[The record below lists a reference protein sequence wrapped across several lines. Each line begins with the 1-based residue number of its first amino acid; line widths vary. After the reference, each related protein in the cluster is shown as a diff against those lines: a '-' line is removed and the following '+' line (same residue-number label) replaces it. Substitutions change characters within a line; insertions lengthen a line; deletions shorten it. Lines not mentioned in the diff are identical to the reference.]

1 MSATDFT
8 RRLVEA
14 RQKGVLLGPGP
25 EPASLEEAYTIQK
38 LTCESLGESVA
49 GWKVADHP
57 RLGPIAAPIFAGM
70 SKVEGASWPFGPGLG
85 VEIEIA
91 LRLKRDLV
99 PGTYTRAMIA
109 EAIDG
114 YSLGVELVGARLA
127 EPDRNLFAF
136 LGDLMANRGYV
147 MGNECKPRQDLAVPG
162 RACRFRIDG
171 KLVHDAPAAPPALDP
186 LGATAAWLSRGN
198 DALGGLKAGQFVT
211 TGSVCGI
218 IPVPGPGAAVAEIE
232 GLGTVRLILA

>member
-1 MSATDFT
+1 MSATNFT
-8 RRLVEA
+8 RRLLDA
-14 RQKGVLLGPGP
+14 RQTGLLLGPGP
-25 EPASLEEAYTIQK
+25 EPDSPEEAYAVQR
-38 LTCESLGESVA
+38 LTCEGLGESVA

-70 SKVEGASWPFGPGLG
+70 SKVEGGSWPVGPGLG

-91 LRLKRDLV
+91 LWLKRDLA
-99 PGTYTRAMIA
+99 PGSYTRTMIA
-109 EAIDG
+109 EALDG
-114 YSLGVELVGARLA
+114 YSLGVEMVGGRLA

-147 MGNECKPRQDLAVPG
+147 MGAERNVWRDLAVPG
-162 RACRFRIDG
+162 RTCRFRIDG
-171 KLVHDAPAAPPALDP
+171 RILYDAPAAPPALDP

-218 IPVPGPGAAVAEIE
+218 VPVPGPGAALAEIE
-232 GLGTVRLILA
+232 GIGAVQLTLA

>member
-1 MSATDFT
+1 MSAAEFAQRLLAA
-8 RRLVEA
+8 RRTGTA
-14 RQKGVLLGPGP
+14 PGPGP
-25 EPASLEEAYTIQK
+25 EPTTLEEAYAAQK
-38 LTCESLGESVA
+38 LTCEGLGERVA

-57 RLGPIAAPIFAGM
+57 RLGPIAAPIFAGL
-70 SKVEGASWPFGPGLG
+70 SKTDGARWPVAPGLG

-91 LRLKRDLV
+91 LWLNRDLA
-99 PGTYTRAMIA
+99 PGSYSRASIA
-109 EAIDG
+109 EAVEG

-147 MGNECKPRQDLAVPG
+147 MGADRKPWQDLAVPG

-171 KLVHDAPAAPPALDP
+171 TLIHDAPAAPPALDP
-186 LGATAAWLSRGN
+186 LGATAAWLARGN

-218 IPVPGPGAAVAEIE
+218 IPVPGPGVAMAEIE
-232 GLGTVRLILA
+232 GIGAVRLVLA

>member
-1 MSATDFT
+1 MSVSKFT
-8 RRLVEA
+8 QRVLAA
-14 RQKGVLLGPGP
+14 RQSGTLLEPGP
-25 EPASLEEAYTIQK
+25 EPASLEEAYAVQK
-38 LTCESLGESVA
+38 LMAEGMRESLA

-57 RLGPIAAPIFAGM
+57 RLGPIAAPIFAGL
-70 SKVEGASWPFGPGLG
+70 SKADGAAWPVEPGLG

-91 LRLKRDLV
+91 LWLKRDLP
-99 PGTYTRAMIA
+99 PGTYSRTAIA
-109 EAIDG
+109 EAVEG
-114 YSLGVELVGARLA
+114 YSLGVELVGSRLA
-127 EPDRNLFAF
+127 QPDRNLFAF

-147 MGNECKPRQDLAVPG
+147 MGAERKPWQDLAVPG

-171 KLVHDAPAAPPALDP
+171 QLVHDAPAAPPALDP

-218 IPVPGPGAAVAEIE
+218 VPVPGRGAAIAEIE
-232 GLGTVRLILA
+232 GIGATRLNLV